1 MAFRRCVL
9 LEIGGFDPLMG
20 PGASFVAAEDLDVA
34 GRASARGWEG
44 RYCPEVTVRHHHGRK
59 ASDVPGQ
66 FKSYGLGLG
75 AYHVKLFLRGHEF
88 RWFAQILYQAPRRYK
103 QSRRMFFWEVIGAAK
118 YLCSWFTGRSNS
130 DFNKISR

>member
-118 YLCSWFTGRSNS
+118 YSCSWFTGRSASNFS
-130 DFNKISR
+130 KISR